1 MKMDVKKSI
10 IFIIAVF
17 LGIIALG
24 VPGAASVFVA
34 KDRYFVAASDTI
46 NDDLYIGAGE
56 GLFEGVIT
64 GDLIIGGRKYIIS
77 GDVLGNV
84 NAASQI
90 ATFRGSVIN
99 SVRVFAQTLTLDGPI
114 GGSLLAFASDVDISR
129 ECRIGKDATIFG
141 GEISIAGEIGRNV
154 SVRCNQVII
163 SGKVGGDV
171 NIKAEKISIVAPAEI
186 TGNIVYTSPKEIR
199 IEEGAVVNGTID
211 WKKSK
216 GGAKDGEEGPDW
228 LARIILFMAALATG
242 LILIGVTGRHA
253 RLAADYV
260 VRKPLVSLGIG
271 FVAFCVTPLAI
282 LVLLILIVGI
292 PAAIILLFIYT
303 VLFYVAKIYVAIA
316 FGRFGIRLLRKDAEP
331 RQGWSLLLGLI
342 VLTILFVVPVL
353 KWVAYLGV
361 VFWGMGAILL
371 AIRDCRVASQPAGN
385 AAPAIPAPPSS

>member
-1 MKMDVKKSI
+1 MDVKKSL
-10 IFIIAVF
+10 IFVLAVF
-17 LGIIALG
+17 LGIIVLG
-24 VPGAASVFVA
+24 VPSAASVFFA
-34 KDRYFVAASDTI
+34 KDRYFVAAGDTI
-46 NDDLYIGAGE
+46 NDDLYVGTGE
-56 GLFEGVIT
+56 GLFDGVIT
-64 GDLIIGGRKYIIS
+64 GDLIVGARKYIIS
-77 GDVLGNV
+77 GDVLGNI

-90 ATFRGSVIN
+90 ATLRGSVNN
-99 SVRVFAQTLTLDGPI
+99 SVRIFAQTLTIDGPI
-114 GGSLLAFASDVDISR
+114 GGNLLAFASDVDISR
-129 ECRIGKDATIFG
+129 DCRIGKDATIFG
-141 GEISIAGEIGRNV
+141 GEISIAGEVGRNV
-154 SVRCNQVII
+154 HVRCNQVII

-186 TGNIVYTSPKEIR
+186 TGNIVYTSSKEIR

-211 WKKSK
+211 WKKTKEQGK
-216 GGAKDGEEGPDW
+216 GGEGGIDW
-228 LARIILFMAALATG
+228 VTRIILFLAALATG

-271 FVAFCVTPLAI
+271 FVAFCVTPIAI
-282 LVLLILIVGI
+282 LVLLILVVGI
-292 PAAIILLFIYT
+292 PAGIILLFTYT
-303 VLFYVAKIYVAIA
+303 VFFYIAKIYVAIA
-316 FGRFGIRLLRKDAEP
+316 FGRFGIRMLRKDAEP

-342 VLTILFVVPVL
+342 VLTILFVVPVI